1 METIFLHYLVS
12 ATWLIYLLIF
22 IGLILEG
29 DAVLFAAFYLAQQ
42 GHLELEILIPV
53 VFAGALTSDILW
65 YKFGS
70 FLEKKSA
77 FVRKQAERISRPIDR
92 HLRKRPL
99 STIFIS
105 QFVFGLYHATIMR
118 AGAIKVRFW
127 PYFKTVFLSSIVWI
141 SLIGGLAYFSSASIT
156 LLKKYIKYG
165 EVGLLIGFMI
175 LFAIGHIISRFGKQ
189 ELED

>member
-1 METIFLHYLVS
+1 METLFLHYLVS
-12 ATWLIYLLIF
+12 AAWLIYILIF

-29 DAVLFAAFYLAQQ
+29 DAVLFAAFYVAHQ
-42 GHLELEILIPV
+42 GYLKLEILIPV
-53 VFAGALTSDILW
+53 VFAGALISDILW

-77 FVRKQAERISRPIDR
+77 FVKKQAEKISRPIDR

-105 QFVFGLYHATIMR
+105 QFVFGLYHATLMR
-118 AGAIKVRFW
+118 AGAIKVKFW
-127 PYFKTVFLSSIVWI
+127 SYLKTVFFSSVVWI
-141 SLIGGLAYFSSASIT
+141 SLIGGLAYFSSLSII
-156 LLKKYIKYG
+156 LLKKYVKYG
-165 EVGLLIGFMI
+165 EVGLLIGFII